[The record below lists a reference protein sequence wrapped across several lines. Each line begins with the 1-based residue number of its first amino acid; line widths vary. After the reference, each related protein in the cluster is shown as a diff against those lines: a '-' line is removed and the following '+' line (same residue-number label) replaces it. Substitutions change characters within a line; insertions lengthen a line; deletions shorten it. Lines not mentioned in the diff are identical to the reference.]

1 MENVK
6 RLGIV
11 ISSKKTVQENQAFLL
26 HVQQTCGYDG
36 KIYYTYNPNGEMSL
50 TEIYNRSLNNGE
62 CDYYVF
68 MHDDIEFMRFGW
80 GAEIVRM
87 FNEHEDY
94 GIIGVAGSGEFDTNA
109 AWWQYKDLYGQ
120 VMHKNN
126 GKVWLSAYSELLST
140 DLVEVCVVDGLFFAV
155 ASDRISA
162 DFDETYK
169 GFNFYEISF
178 CVDNFI
184 NGDTK
189 IGVTT
194 NIRIAHRSIGETK
207 KNWFDNKEKFIN
219 DFKDY
224 LPIKV
229 KRDGKKR

>member
-11 ISSKKTVQENQAFLL
+11 ISSKKSVQDNQAFLL

-94 GIIGVAGSGEFDTNA
+94 GIIGVAGSGEFDTKA
-109 AWWQYKDLYGQ
+109 AWWQYKDIYGQ
-120 VMHKNN
+120 VMHKNE
-126 GKVWLSAYSELLST
+126 GKVWLSAYSELLPT

-155 ASDRISA
+155 AADRISA

-207 KNWFDNKEKFIN
+207 QNWFDNKEKFIN